1 MENWKRVIVSP
12 ETTLEEAMIK
22 IDASGLQI
30 ALVLSPES
38 RLLGIVT
45 DGDFRRAILK
55 GYDLTVPVTKVMN
68 THTTTVLTN
77 TPREEILALMRQKL
91 FHHVPIVDKDGCV
104 VG

>member
-55 GYDLTVPVTKVMN
+55 G
-68 THTTTVLTN
+68 
-77 TPREEILALMRQKL
+77 
-91 FHHVPIVDKDGCV
+91 
-104 VG
+104 